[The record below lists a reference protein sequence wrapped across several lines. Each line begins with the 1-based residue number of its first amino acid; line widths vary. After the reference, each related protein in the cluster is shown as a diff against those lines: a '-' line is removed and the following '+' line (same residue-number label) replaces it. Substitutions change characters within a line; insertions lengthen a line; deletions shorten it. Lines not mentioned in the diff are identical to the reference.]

1 MLLATYLQFALHY
14 VTEFHI
20 SLLISALLA
29 TVIYKYRS
37 HAIGAHPRRDLKEPK
52 GAVPLLGHLLV
63 LASYPGS
70 KMYEFLDKQNKELG
84 PVWSISLPLF
94 GRMIQGDE
102 PEIVE
107 HVLKTN
113 FPNYIKGPML
123 KDMLTDIIGV
133 GFFLADGADWRYLRK
148 LMVQIF
154 SVKAFHDYTS
164 DTFATMGLK
173 VVDYLGKAAD
183 EGSVVN
189 IYALMHH
196 YTLDSFSFIMC
207 GQSFGS
213 LDDIEQKAPLA
224 AAFDKLLAAA
234 GHRLLDPAWKI
245 REILTGERKAILDA
259 RAMIQQFFQDIIDKR
274 RREGYHGTK
283 RDLLQLFMEWTD
295 EDEKSLPG
303 DIMLDSI
310 FQITVAAY
318 DTTAQAISWMFYL
331 MLRDGADKD
340 IIKKLT
346 QEVDDVLKG
355 QNPTYSTHKQQKY
368 AEACFLEAVRMYPP
382 GAKVMRQC
390 ANDDVLPGGIRIHK
404 GDWFSW
410 SPMVMGK
417 SVAIWGPDAGEYK
430 PSRWM
435 GTEKPSQ
442 SKFLAFNAGP
452 RSCPGQRFAVLEAMT
467 MIGMILQSFEVQL
480 VHPSKTPEYGMSM
493 TLPMVHGLEV
503 RVSRRAISKE
513 I

>member
-1 MLLATYLQFALHY
+1 MKTAPSAQLPQY
-14 VTEFHI
+14 VKTENHI
-20 SLLISALLA
+20 TLKEQARSII
-29 TVIYKYRS
+29 IYKYRS

-63 LASYPGS
+63 LASHPGP
-70 KMYEFLDKQNKELG
+70 KLYEFLQKQNEELG
-84 PVWSISLPLF
+84 PVWSISLPFF

-102 PEIVE
+102 PELIE

-123 KDMLTDIIGV
+123 KDMLADILGV
-133 GFFLADGADWRYLRK
+133 GFFLADGEDWRFLRK

-154 SVKAFHDYTS
+154 NVKAFHDYTS
-164 DTFATMGLK
+164 DTFVTMGYK
-173 VVDYLGKAAD
+173 VIDYLGKAAD

-189 IYALMHH
+189 IYALMHQ
-196 YTLDSFSFIMC
+196 YTMDSFSCIMC

-224 AAFDKLLAAA
+224 AAFDRLLAAA
-234 GHRLLDPAWKI
+234 ADRLLDPTRKI
-245 REILTGERKAILDA
+245 RELLTGDRRTTLDD
-259 RAMIQQFFQDIIDKR
+259 RALIQQFFQDIIDKR
-274 RREGYHGTK
+274 RREGFHGTK
-283 RDLLQLFMEWTD
+283 KDLLQLFMEWRD
-295 EDEKSLPG
+295 EDGKSLP
-303 DIMLDSI
+303 DDVLRDNI
-310 FQITVAAY
+310 FQITVAGY
-318 DTTAQAISWMFYL
+318 DTTAQAVSWMFYL

-355 QNPTYSTHKQQKY
+355 LKPTYTTHKQQKY
-368 AEACFLEAVRMYPP
+368 AEACFLEALRMYPP
-382 GAKVMRQC
+382 GAKSMRKC
-390 ANDDVLPGGIRIHK
+390 ANDDVLPGGIKIHK
-404 GDWFSW
+404 GDWFTW

-417 SVAIWGPDAGEYK
+417 SEAIWGPDAGEYM

-435 GTEKPSQ
+435 DTEKPPQ
-442 SKFLAFNAGP
+442 SKFPAFNAGP

-467 MIGMILQSFEVQL
+467 IIGMILQSFEIEL
-480 VHPSKTPEYGMSM
+480 IRPSETPEYGMSM

-503 RVSRRAISKE
+503 RVSRRANSKE
-513 I
+513 L